1 MDKNVKKLNAENT
14 DVLQKF
20 LGAFDENVNQLM
32 QELGVIIR
40 VDGVKVVVSGAEE
53 RVNLAAEVVENLLE
67 LAGKGEDIDRGRVTY
82 CVELAKEGKAK
93 DITKLASGTVAITSR
108 GKPIKCKTVGQPARE
123 RPTLRCVL
131 LYKPTSKSR
140 LIKSF

>member
-67 LAGKGEDIDRGRVTY
+67 LA
-82 CVELAKEGKAK
+82 
-93 DITKLASGTVAITSR
+93 
-108 GKPIKCKTVGQPARE
+108 
-123 RPTLRCVL
+123 
-131 LYKPTSKSR
+131 
-140 LIKSF
+140 

>member
-53 RVNLAAEVVENLLE
+53 RVNLAA
-67 LAGKGEDIDRGRVTY
+67 
-82 CVELAKEGKAK
+82 
-93 DITKLASGTVAITSR
+93 
-108 GKPIKCKTVGQPARE
+108 
-123 RPTLRCVL
+123 
-131 LYKPTSKSR
+131 
-140 LIKSF
+140 